1 MVFKS
6 PWLGTV
12 PFLVHQTHSSIYNR
26 AAKPKRAAPA
36 TPAPVKPVGKA
47 AAAFPLAP
55 EAETEAEP
63 EEAALVAE
71 AMADDAWEAAEPA
84 WLVAL
89 LKALPAWLE
98 ALDRMELAAEF
109 NEDREDAAPVEL
121 AAAAELRLERLLWRA
136 EVTELKLDPMEDSTE
151 LADKDAEA
159 ADSEAAEV
167 TDDRELLTDEMA
179 EEASEEEADEAEEA
193 ELSDEETLAL

>member
-1 MVFKS
+1 
-6 PWLGTV
+6 
-12 PFLVHQTHSSIYNR
+12 
-26 AAKPKRAAPA
+26 
-36 TPAPVKPVGKA
+36 
-47 AAAFPLAP
+47 
-55 EAETEAEP
+55 
-63 EEAALVAE
+63 
-71 AMADDAWEAAEPA
+71 MADDAWEAAEPA

-193 ELSDEETLAL
+193 ELRDEETVAL